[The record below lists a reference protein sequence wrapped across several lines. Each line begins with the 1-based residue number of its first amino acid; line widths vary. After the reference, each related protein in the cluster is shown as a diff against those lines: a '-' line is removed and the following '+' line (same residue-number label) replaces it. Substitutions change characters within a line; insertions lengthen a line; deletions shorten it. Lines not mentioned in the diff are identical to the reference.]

1 MDTIMELDD
10 LKQAW
15 QTLDKRL
22 EQQNALNLH
31 LFKQSRLDKMKS
43 GLRPLVWGQAIQI
56 LVGLLLAVWGGSFWV
71 DHREVTHLLAAG
83 LIVHVYGIV
92 LIGFG
97 VAMQTFIHGI
107 AYAAPVVTIQRQ
119 LAHLRQ
125 LHARGGM
132 LIGLPWWLLWMP
144 FMMMFFITMHPL
156 ADLYTRAPSV
166 IWTGLAVGIPGLLA
180 TWGFHR
186 WSRHP
191 SRPQLAKKLGDSVT
205 GASLRRA
212 QACLDEIAKFEQE

>member
-1 MDTIMELDD
+1 MDTIIELDD

-191 SRPQLAKKLGDSVT
+191 SRAALGKKLDD
-205 GASLRRA
+205 GAAGGSLLKA
-212 QACLDEIAKFEQE
+212 QAELDALKAYAEE